1 MTRALDFFDPAREF
15 GDDLTAAFATTRA
28 SWLVLSFS
36 TDWRFASD
44 RSRELVRALIR
55 ARRNVSYADVDA
67 PQGHDAFLLPVPR
80 YLAILGA
87 YLSRVAHEAETRAR
101 TGAAA

>member
-1 MTRALDFFDPAREF
+1 MTRALDYFDPAREF

-80 YLAILGA
+80 YLAILDA
-87 YLSRVAHEAETRAR
+87 YLSRVADEAEARAR
-101 TGAAA
+101 TDAAA